1 MVGSHETM
9 PGMSRKATSQKTA
22 KSRLT
27 VDDWIAGA
35 LALLRREGVGAIRI
49 PRLCE
54 ELGVTK
60 GSFYWHFDDVDQLL
74 EAITD
79 YWCGTQN
86 DAVRGL
92 SELES
97 LSVAERLEVM
107 GTRLTSESAWTVE
120 STVRDWARTN
130 ERVAKA
136 VRELDL
142 RIFEVIQKSL
152 LELDLTPEQARTRA
166 GVLVFAGIGFVHGHD
181 SLPTPSAADMREL
194 FSVLMRK

>member
-1 MVGSHETM
+1 
-9 PGMSRKATSQKTA
+9 MSRKATSQKTA